1 MQEIFMLYYF
11 LGGIVLGMFIIL
23 LAYIL
28 TRKQEI
34 KMYDPV
40 VISLLEKN
48 VRDLQEQLRNAYVK
62 IKQLNDENYKL
73 RREL

>member
-1 MQEIFMLYYF
+1 
-11 LGGIVLGMFIIL
+11 
-23 LAYIL
+23 
-28 TRKQEI
+28 
-34 KMYDPV
+34 MYDPV

-73 RREL
+73 RRALGVKKDNGKSLANGSIVTGKQKIYMVILLRHMK